1 MVTRITGM
9 ASGMDIDSI
18 VKKLMTAEKAP
29 LDKMNQQKQL
39 MEWKRESYREAS
51 SKVVSF
57 LQDKLQTLSLSSS
70 INAQKSSVTG
80 NTDALTANATAGSS
94 GGSMDITVTQ
104 LATASRVTT
113 STWTANTADTKSFAS
128 LFSSASPPDPA
139 KVPDSVTI
147 GGDTFTID
155 ANETIS
161 SFVQKVN
168 GSSTSGVT
176 AIYDKDAGLSLT
188 NKATGSSPIT
198 IKTSKGSSPD
208 PVVVNSTGS
217 DFVNAFKLDTPA
229 NGKDAK
235 VTINGLSMTKP
246 SNNFSINGVELSLK
260 VEGGASTH
268 IEVTKD
274 TDALVKNVQSFVDA
288 YNDVLS
294 SLNSKV
300 GEERYKKYAPL
311 TTEQRAGMS
320 DDEAALWTTKAK
332 SGMLKNDSILQDTV
346 SDMRNAMV
354 QGVDIGRPPKSD
366 GTKDLLSLSELGI
379 TTGGYETKGKLV
391 LDADKLKAALD
402 TDPNIIS
409 KFFGSQD
416 PATRLTNTASDKDGI
431 IAKLKKIGNV
441 SLQRMAET
449 AGTSKVS
456 SSLTATFISNSSM
469 GQELT
474 SLDKRISEM
483 TSRLNNVE
491 TNYYKKFTAMEKAIN
506 RYNSSSSSLAG
517 M

>member
-18 VKKLMTAEKAP
+18 VKKLMTAEKVP

-104 LATASRVTT
+104 LATASRMTT
-113 STWTANTADTKSFAS
+113 SGWTAKDGGDSFAS
-128 LFSSASPPDPA
+128 LFSGATPPSA
-139 KVPDSVTI
+139 VPGSVKI

-155 ANETIS
+155 AGETIN

-168 GSSTSGVT
+168 SSSTSGVT

-188 NKATGSSPIT
+188 NKATGSSPIAIST
-198 IKTSKGSSPD
+198 DID
-208 PVVVNSTGS
+208 STGAN
-217 DFVNAFKLDTPA
+217 FVGAFKLGAPT
-229 NGKDAK
+229 NGLDAK

-246 SNNFSINGVELSLK
+246 SNNFAVNGVELSLK
-260 VEGGASTH
+260 VAGGASTH

-311 TTEQRAGMS
+311 STEQRAGMS

-354 QGVDIGRPPKSD
+354 QGVDIGRPLKSD

-379 TTGGYETKGKLV
+379 TTGGYESKGRLI

-469 GQELT
+469 GQELS

-491 TNYYKKFTAMEKAIN
+491 TNYYKKFTAMETAIN